1 LDILFVL
8 LYLTALT
15 IVVVGPIVAVV
26 MLVVLW
32 RQVGRLRGRIDRLEE
47 QQSEFPVASLAA
59 PPAETTPA
67 AEQGAALDEVVQA
80 EAVETA
86 LAGSEVPPMPSRP
99 SIDWELLIGRKALG
113 WVAVMLLLF
122 GTAFFLRYAYENQW
136 IGPVGR
142 VAVGV
147 LAGAGL
153 LFGGWKY
160 HRRDWRVFSQM
171 LSSAGVVVLYLAVFS
186 AFGYYQL
193 VPQRVAGAFM
203 LAVIVESALLAV
215 LYRAPALAWMSLI
228 GGLLTPLL
236 MESESDQY
244 QALFVYLA
252 ALSAGTVV
260 LAHWKNWFGM
270 GTVAL
275 LGVQGIFWLWHHGN
289 YHPEKLGWAIGFQAA
304 VYGLFIAHS
313 LAAHVF
319 SPRRANYEDL
329 FRLLV
334 NAFLWFTA
342 AFVLLRADGR
352 EWMGLLAVGM
362 AAVYILLG
370 RVILLRRPDDDRQ
383 LLTALAAAVGF
394 VALAFPIQADAQ
406 WVAFGWAAEALALW
420 WFGLRTRSAV
430 LRAMATGLMA
440 LAVVRLTTFDTWNRS
455 VDQFHLPVANQYAL
469 PALGVAACLL
479 AAVSVSRRFWP
490 RLVVAERIAIGA
502 GAVGGVLL
510 LWLVLSVDVSDFF
523 RARAMNDPGEVVRW
537 RWLGQMTLSALWAGY
552 AMAVLAA
559 GFAKRVPPLRWTAL
573 ILFAVTIGKV
583 ILFDMS
589 GLAEFYRILAFF
601 IVAIVLG
608 IAGRVY
614 QRMQV
619 GNEPAEASA
628 DHES

>member
-1 LDILFVL
+1 LDIIFVL

-15 IVVVGPIVAVV
+15 IVVVGPLLAIT
-26 MLVVLW
+26 MLVLLW
-32 RQVGRLRGRIDRLEE
+32 RQVRRLRRRIDRLEE
-47 QQSEFPVASLAA
+47 QQNGVPVASLAE
-59 PPAETTPA
+59 PPADMTPVGERIA
-67 AEQGAALDEVVQA
+67 AADAIVQA

-86 LAGSEVPPMPSRP
+86 RIGRVVPPATVRP
-99 SIDWELLIGRKALG
+99 SINWELLIGRKALG
-113 WVAVMLLLF
+113 WVAVILLLF

-136 IGPVGR
+136 IGPIGR

-160 HRRDWRVFSQM
+160 HRRNWRVFSQM

-275 LGVQGIFWLWHHGN
+275 LGVQGIFWLWYHGN

-334 NAFLWFTA
+334 NAFSGSPPPLSCCAPTA
-342 AFVLLRADGR
+342 AS
-352 EWMGLLAVGM
+352 
-362 AAVYILLG
+362 
-370 RVILLRRPDDDRQ
+370 
-383 LLTALAAAVGF
+383 
-394 VALAFPIQADAQ
+394 
-406 WVAFGWAAEALALW
+406 GWGCW
-420 WFGLRTRSAV
+420 RSAW
-430 LRAMATGLMA
+430 R
-440 LAVVRLTTFDTWNRS
+440 RS
-455 VDQFHLPVANQYAL
+455 TSCWGD
-469 PALGVAACLL
+469 
-479 AAVSVSRRFWP
+479 
-490 RLVVAERIAIGA
+490 
-502 GAVGGVLL
+502 
-510 LWLVLSVDVSDFF
+510 
-523 RARAMNDPGEVVRW
+523 
-537 RWLGQMTLSALWAGY
+537 
-552 AMAVLAA
+552 
-559 GFAKRVPPLRWTAL
+559 
-573 ILFAVTIGKV
+573 
-583 ILFDMS
+583 
-589 GLAEFYRILAFF
+589 
-601 IVAIVLG
+601 
-608 IAGRVY
+608 
-614 QRMQV
+614 
-619 GNEPAEASA
+619 
-628 DHES
+628 